1 MSNSCQT
8 AYLSVYVSMTNLVAP
23 IGLCAIAPEKKYIS
37 TTLKVKINKKN
48 L

>member
-23 IGLCAIAPEKKYIS
+23 IGLCAIAPEKKIHFYDFKS
-37 TTLKVKINKKN
+37 ENK
-48 L
+48 